1 MLVVSSF
8 KNFIVFSISI
18 DYYYFYYFCNKTNDA
33 MKVEFTIWLISY
45 LIKKNSDIKG
55 KVIKEWSEPINEDI
69 KIHRYT

>member
-1 MLVVSSF
+1 
-8 KNFIVFSISI
+8 
-18 DYYYFYYFCNKTNDA
+18 

-45 LIKKNSDIKG
+45 LIKKDSDIKG